1 MDNAA
6 YDAFVAL
13 HVAAAVVGFG
23 TVALSGV
30 YGGNAR
36 RLEKES
42 AAEELRRYFRAPGRL
57 ELVLLGVPVFG
68 AAALALDPGGSG
80 FGELWVD
87 VGLGLW
93 VVAAILLLGIV
104 RPAEAVLR
112 RALHAAE
119 VPGDPAGD
127 GLISDKELPAA
138 GRRLQ
143 WAAAGTDLIFLVA
156 LIVMIIK
163 PGS

>member
-1 MDNAA
+1 MDKAA
-6 YDAFVAL
+6 YDVFVAL
-13 HVAAAVVGFG
+13 HVAAAVLGFG
-23 TVALSGV
+23 SVALSGV

-36 RLEKES
+36 RLDQES
-42 AAEELRRYFRAPGRL
+42 AAEELRRYFRAPGRV
-57 ELVLLGVPVFG
+57 ELALLAVPVFG
-68 AAALALDPGGSG
+68 AAALALDPGSRG

-93 VVAAILLLGIV
+93 AVAAVLLLGIV

-112 RALHAAE
+112 RASRAAE
-119 VPGDPAGD
+119 VPEEPVGH
-127 GLISDKELPAA
+127 GLISERGLPAA

-156 LIVMIIK
+156 LIVMVIK